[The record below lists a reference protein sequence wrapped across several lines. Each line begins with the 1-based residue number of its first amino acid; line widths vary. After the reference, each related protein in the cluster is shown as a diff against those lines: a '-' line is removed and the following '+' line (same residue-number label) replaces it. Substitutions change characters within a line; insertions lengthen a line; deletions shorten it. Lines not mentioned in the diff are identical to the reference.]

1 MLMSYA
7 ELQFI
12 LAEAAVK
19 GYIPGGNTE
28 AEKYYYAGIYGS
40 YAQFGDDL
48 VAAVDNVGLLPM
60 AGATSDSLAADFIAN
75 DNWGWDPA
83 NALELIGTQRWAAT
97 FDQGLQSFI
106 EWRRSGYP
114 VLTPAED
121 GSNSGKIPVRYPY
134 PTDEAARNPTSLQA
148 GIGLLGGADDLNTRV
163 GGMLTKQRSSNSLT
177 TFKTNRMKSKINVFI
192 LIFTLLGL
200 LFTACNK
207 SEDLV
212 TPNAKTGGLVSP
224 TASVPYKLGIPQRL
238 TCRLLFPRD
247 PYCHS

>member
-163 GGMLTKQRSSNSLT
+163 WWD
-177 TFKTNRMKSKINVFI
+177 V
-192 LIFTLLGL
+192 
-200 LFTACNK
+200 
-207 SEDLV
+207 D
-212 TPNAKTGGLVSP
+212 
-224 TASVPYKLGIPQRL
+224 
-238 TCRLLFPRD
+238 
-247 PYCHS
+247 